1 MIEEKFL
8 FQTQTNIFKKRLY
21 LLAEDALACN
31 DWLRTI
37 NQEYVIDL
45 IFKGGVGDKLL
56 LRYIRYDYAAI

>member
-8 FQTQTNIFKKRLY
+8 FLIQTNIFKKRLY
-21 LLAEDALACN
+21 LLAKDALACN

-56 LRYIRYDYAAI
+56 LWCIRYDYAAI